1 MSTPSGACLRVCV
14 CVCVCTHVH
23 ARVHIMETAIMN
35 TTIMNTTEV
44 STPHPQRTHSHRI
57 HSRARVLCPT
67 HRTRA
72 QAYGLSLQP
81 LPRITTLPAPVAA
94 KAAAVVPVGT
104 RAVVSRTPAGASVH
118 WFQKVEAN
126 RQAPKYAETP
136 ETAADPLIA
145 GRQQG
150 RDGGWVSDPEAV
162 KEARRTTGEEAE
174 DAEGVAR
181 EPDRGA
187 TSRPISAAQAQ
198 QLVGEVPRLAAL
210 TAGSPAF
217 GPDPVLEAEAGT
229 PGPALHL
236 AFGKPSP
243 ISTAEAAQSE
253 GVGVGGSA
261 SASSASGGN
270 GNWFAGISAWLPH
283 L

>member
-1 MSTPSGACLRVCV
+1 MGYMLQPAASDVNAL
-14 CVCVCTHVH
+14 
-23 ARVHIMETAIMN
+23 
-35 TTIMNTTEV
+35 
-44 STPHPQRTHSHRI
+44 
-57 HSRARVLCPT
+57 
-67 HRTRA
+67 RTRA

-174 DAEGVAR
+174 DAEGVAG